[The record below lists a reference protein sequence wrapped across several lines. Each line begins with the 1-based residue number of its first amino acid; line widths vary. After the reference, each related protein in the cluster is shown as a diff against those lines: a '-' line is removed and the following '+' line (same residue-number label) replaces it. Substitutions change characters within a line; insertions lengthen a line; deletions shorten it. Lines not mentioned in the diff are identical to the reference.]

1 MSKGYWKVAGV
12 DKSRVKRFE
21 YGLGLTA
28 VASAV
33 LVSRGFKNEDDAR
46 RFLDPSMDDLGD
58 VFLLPDIEPAVE
70 KLVQAVI
77 NDDHIVVLGHD
88 DVDGITATTIV
99 FGGLKE
105 IGADVSYYIPDSPT
119 EGLGLSRKLL
129 DRFKKTGAKLVVTVD
144 CGISCKDEIAY
155 AKSLGIDTIVTD
167 HHEPP
172 EELPAAVAVVDAK
185 RRDSKYGFRD
195 LAGCGVAYRVMQAF
209 AERFRRVANPPSLD
223 GMLGM
228 AALGSYADRVPLIG
242 ENRIMVA
249 NGVRDVLHKR
259 TVPFRVLKSHI
270 WVDED
275 STMTEV
281 LSKIVPVLGA
291 ARSDEGGN
299 LGSELLLTTEDDDG
313 EEILSSLVME
323 CERRKEKAR
332 RALERVYE
340 HLAAAEPESGK
351 ALVLVEEHLPTKT
364 VGYCTAKIAE
374 DLHKPVVIISMRGDV
389 GVGEARG
396 PKGVDLV
403 GALGAHKQFFLGFG
417 GHKQAAGFSIERS
430 RIEEFKQAIAAYFD
444 AVIDP
449 DLLRN
454 EILIDGKLGLADLT
468 AANLKSLLR
477 LEPFGEENRKPVFLL
492 ENIDRSMI
500 KEISG
505 TLRLGEVGL
514 SGEALSRE
522 KISDLHEKLSL
533 VVRPFADGSIRFVEV
548 VDFKKAK

>member
-12 DKSRVKRFE
+12 DRSKVKRFE

-28 VASAV
+28 LASTV
-33 LVSRGFKNEDDAR
+33 LVSRGFKNEDAAR
-46 RFLDPSMDDLGD
+46 RFLDPVMENLGD

-70 KLVQAVI
+70 KLVQAVV
-77 NDDHIVVLGHD
+77 NDDHIVILGHD

-119 EGLGLSRKLL
+119 EGLGLSRKLV

-155 AKSLGIDTIVTD
+155 AKSVGIDTIVTD

-172 EELPAAVAVVDAK
+172 EQLPPAVAVVDAK
-185 RRDSKYGFRD
+185 RSDSRYGFRD
-195 LAGCGVAYRVMQAF
+195 LAGCGVAFRVMQAF
-209 AERFRRVANPPSLD
+209 AERFRRVANPPSMD

-228 AALGSYADRVPLIG
+228 AALGSYADRVPLVG
-242 ENRIMVA
+242 ENRIIVA
-249 NGVRDVLHKR
+249 NGVRDLLHKR

-270 WVDED
+270 WVDDD

-281 LSKIVPVLGA
+281 LSKMVPVLGA

-299 LGSELLLTTEDDDG
+299 LGSELLLSTEDDDA

-332 RALERVYE
+332 RALERVNE
-340 HLAAAEPESGK
+340 HLAQSEPEPGK
-351 ALVLVEEHLPTKT
+351 SLVVVEEHLPTKT
-364 VGYCTAKIAE
+364 VGYCTARIAE

-389 GVGEARG
+389 GIGEARG

-403 GALGAHKQFFLGFG
+403 GALAAHKQFFLGFG

-430 RIEEFKQAIAAYFD
+430 RIEDLKQALVAYFD
-444 AVIDP
+444 AAIDP
-449 DLLRN
+449 ELLRK
-454 EILIDGKLGLADLT
+454 EILIDGNLDLADLT
-468 AANLKSLLR
+468 QANLKSLLR
-477 LEPFGEENRKPVFLL
+477 LEPFGEENRKPVFLV
-492 ENIDRSMI
+492 ENIDSSVI
-500 KEISG
+500 KEING
-505 TLRLGEVGL
+505 TLRLGEFGL
-514 SGEALSRE
+514 TGEVLSRQ
-522 KISDLHEKLSL
+522 KMSDLREKMSL
-533 VVRPFADGSIRFVEV
+533 VVRPFADGSVRFLEV
-548 VDFKKAK
+548 VDFKKVK